1 MASQTTSS
9 TPKKKLFKGGEGQ
22 NQAIPGVAMFVGHA
36 FVLCKT
42 SYISV
47 EDLFPRCYTV
57 WRSSTTR
64 QILALSRRS
73 RMMWNF
79 ASKTFSD
86 VFWKQACISAI
97 SRCMFGFFDRT
108 MEVIH
113 FHLLYLFFRDTFVCM
128 VPTPV
133 KSSVLRWYMIQ
144 FSYDSV
150 YVFNHWIKLQE
161 DRGLRTV

>member
-47 EDLFPRCYTV
+47 EDFFPRCYTV

-79 ASKTFSD
+79 ASKTFFV
-86 VFWKQACISAI
+86 VFRKQACISAM
-97 SRCMFGFFDRT
+97 SRCISSFVDKT
-108 MEVIH
+108 MEVIL
-113 FHLLYLFFRDTFVCM
+113 FHLIYLFFRDTLVWRSNENNNIRHICIFFCYCVELL
-128 VPTPV
+128 
-133 KSSVLRWYMIQ
+133 S
-144 FSYDSV
+144 
-150 YVFNHWIKLQE
+150 
-161 DRGLRTV
+161 